1 VLLGFAIFI
10 SGFPY
15 VLAIEL
21 PQVQRVS
28 VSGTLGEEV
37 FTPACRNYVP
47 PCMAPSFIVPILLAK
62 NNTVYTL
69 TSDNLTLKEQL
80 PTENGSF
87 VTVTGFLQPFNA
99 SMYDATFICS
109 PYRCGAIVAQ
119 ISVISLEQGTN
130 STTIDQTSATVDQT
144 SMPTTQPVPGFEIP
158 SILLGLALGVV
169 VIATRRRTGK

>member
-1 VLLGFAIFI
+1 VLLGFSVFI

-15 VLAIEL
+15 VLAIEV

-37 FTPACRNYVP
+37 FTPACRSYVP

-99 SMYDATFICS
+99 STYDATFICS

-119 ISVISLEQGTN
+119 ISVISLEQGT
-130 STTIDQTSATVDQT
+130 TTDQTSATVDQT
-144 SMPTTQPVPGFEIP
+144 SMPTTQPVPGLELP

-169 VIATRRRTGK
+169 VIARRRTGK